1 VFPAGDASLVIFL
14 YCHSLVVM
22 KISLSM
28 TALYITRSSVFV
40 TGNSCKC
47 TVSEQKLGGTA
58 RGELLAQRTSVEI
71 VLHEISITQ
80 YHAQHAATCAS

>member
-1 VFPAGDASLVIFL
+1 MLNPVASLGFQLLILYIYIYIYIFGWEFRESPNEVQVFLAGDASLLIFL

-22 KISLSM
+22 NISLSM

-47 TVSEQKLGGTA
+47 TVSE
-58 RGELLAQRTSVEI
+58 
-71 VLHEISITQ
+71 
-80 YHAQHAATCAS
+80 